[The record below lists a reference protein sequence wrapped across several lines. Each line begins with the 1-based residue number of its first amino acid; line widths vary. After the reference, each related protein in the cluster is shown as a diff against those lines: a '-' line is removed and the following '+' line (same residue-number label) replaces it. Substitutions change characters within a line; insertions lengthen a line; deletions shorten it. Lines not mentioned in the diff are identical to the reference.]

1 MEGLSDEFILSGEEI
16 TDVDNLFTDENEE
29 ETQVT
34 PPEKKGNNEKDN
46 NETTEEEEINPDDLF
61 GNPEGVGS
69 EEDNQEKED
78 TSSNKAE
85 DSSPKTNNFFSSIAD
100 ALKEEGI
107 LPDLDD
113 DIKIESPEDFAEA
126 MRSQVNKMLDET
138 QQRILRALDAGIE
151 DSEIRNYEKI
161 LNYVGSISEND
172 IKDESENG
180 EKLRQNLIY
189 QDFINRG
196 YSKERA
202 QREVKKSFDGGTD
215 VEDALEALSSN
226 AEYFKEKYTEAIEEA
241 EEEKRRA
248 IEDRNKEAEKLKKDI
263 MDNDTF
269 FGDIKLDR
277 NTRQKVY
284 DSISKPVYK
293 DPKTG
298 RVLTAV
304 QKYQMENSTEFIK
317 NVGLLFTLTDGF
329 KNLNSVIQG
338 KVKKEVKKGIKNLE
352 TTLKGSSRNSDG
364 SLRFSSGVSDDQS
377 SFSTFEI
384 DV

>member
-1 MEGLSDEFILSGEEI
+1 MGELMEELSFDNILDQNEIDSLFGVDAEESPNDETQDKEKDSKKATE
-16 TDVDNLFTDENEE
+16 DVDVDSLFT
-29 ETQVT
+29 
-34 PPEKKGNNEKDN
+34 
-46 NETTEEEEINPDDLF
+46 TED
-61 GNPEGVGS
+61 PEGVGS

-161 LNYVGSISEND
+161 LNYVGSISEDD

-317 NVGLLFTLTDGF
+317 NVGLLFTLTDGI

-352 TTLKGSSRNSDG
+352 TTLNGSSRNSDG

-377 SFSTFEI
+377 SFSTFEL

>member
-1 MEGLSDEFILSGEEI
+1 MEELEELSFDNILDQNEIDSLFGIDEEESPNDE
-16 TDVDNLFTDENEE
+16 TQDKEKDSKRATEDVDVDGLFT
-29 ETQVT
+29 
-34 PPEKKGNNEKDN
+34 
-46 NETTEEEEINPDDLF
+46 TED
-61 GNPEGVGS
+61 PEGVGS

-85 DSSPKTNNFFSSIAD
+85 DSSPKTNNFFSSIAE

-126 MRSQVNKMLDET
+126 MRSQVSKMLDET

-161 LNYVGSISEND
+161 LNYVGSISEDD

-248 IEDRNKEAEKLKKDI
+248 IEDRNKEAEKLKKDF
-263 MDNDTF
+263 MENDTF
-269 FGDIKLDR
+269 FGDIKLDKS
-277 NTRQKVY
+277 TRQKAF

-352 TTLKGSSRNSDG
+352 TTLDGSSRNSDG

-377 SFSTFEI
+377 SFSTFEL

>member
-1 MEGLSDEFILSGEEI
+1 MGELEELSFDNILDQNEIDSLFGIDEEESPNDE
-16 TDVDNLFTDENEE
+16 TQDKEKDSKKATEDVDVDSLFT
-29 ETQVT
+29 
-34 PPEKKGNNEKDN
+34 
-46 NETTEEEEINPDDLF
+46 TED
-61 GNPEGVGS
+61 PEGVGS

-161 LNYVGSISEND
+161 LNYVGSISEDD

-241 EEEKRRA
+241 EEEKRKA

-304 QKYQMENSTEFIK
+304 QKYQMENSIEFIK

-329 KNLNSVIQG
+329 KNLNNVIQG

-352 TTLKGSSRNSDG
+352 TTLNSSSRNSDG

-377 SFSTFEI
+377 SFSTFEL

>member
-1 MEGLSDEFILSGEEI
+1 MEELSFDNILDQNEIDSLFGVDEEESPNDE
-16 TDVDNLFTDENEE
+16 TQDKEKDSKKATEDVDVDSLFT
-29 ETQVT
+29 
-34 PPEKKGNNEKDN
+34 
-46 NETTEEEEINPDDLF
+46 TED
-61 GNPEGVGS
+61 PEGVGS

-161 LNYVGSISEND
+161 LNYVGSISEDD

-352 TTLKGSSRNSDG
+352 STLNSSSRNSDG

>member
-1 MEGLSDEFILSGEEI
+1 MEELSFDNILDQNEIESLFGVDEEESPNDE
-16 TDVDNLFTDENEE
+16 TQDKEKDSKKATEDVDVDSLFT
-29 ETQVT
+29 
-34 PPEKKGNNEKDN
+34 
-46 NETTEEEEINPDDLF
+46 TED
-61 GNPEGVGS
+61 PEGVGS

-85 DSSPKTNNFFSSIAD
+85 DSSPKTNNFFSSIAE

-113 DIKIESPEDFAEA
+113 DVKIESPEDFAEA
-126 MRSQVNKMLDET
+126 MRSQVSKMLDET

-161 LNYVGSISEND
+161 LNYVGSISEDD

-241 EEEKRRA
+241 EEEKRKA
-248 IEDRNKEAEKLKKDI
+248 IEERNKEAEKLKKDF
-263 MDNDTF
+263 MENDTF
-269 FGDIKLDR
+269 FGDIKLDKS
-277 NTRQKVY
+277 TRQKAF

-304 QKYQMENSTEFIK
+304 QKYQMENSTEFMK

-329 KNLNSVIQG
+329 KNLNSIIQG

-352 TTLKGSSRNSDG
+352 TTLNGSSRNSDG

>member
-1 MEGLSDEFILSGEEI
+1 MGELSFDNILDQNEIDSLFGIDEEESPNDE
-16 TDVDNLFTDENEE
+16 TQDKEKDSKKATEDVDVDSLFT
-29 ETQVT
+29 
-34 PPEKKGNNEKDN
+34 
-46 NETTEEEEINPDDLF
+46 TED
-61 GNPEGVGS
+61 PEGVGS

-161 LNYVGSISEND
+161 LNYVGSISEDD

-263 MDNDTF
+263 MENDTF

-352 TTLKGSSRNSDG
+352 STLNSSSRNSDG

>member
-1 MEGLSDEFILSGEEI
+1 MEELSFDNILDQNEI
-16 TDVDNLFTDENEE
+16 DSLFGVDEE
-29 ETQVT
+29 ESPNDETQD
-34 PPEKKGNNEKDN
+34 KEKDN
-46 NETTEEEEINPDDLF
+46 KRATEDVDVDGLFTTED
-61 GNPEGVGS
+61 PEGVGS

-85 DSSPKTNNFFSSIAD
+85 DSSPKTNNFFSSIAE

-113 DIKIESPEDFAEA
+113 DVKIESPEDFAEA
-126 MRSQVNKMLDET
+126 MRSQVSKMLDET

-161 LNYVGSISEND
+161 LNYVGSISEDD

-263 MDNDTF
+263 MENDTF
-269 FGDIKLDR
+269 FGDIKLDKS
-277 NTRQKVY
+277 TRQKAF

-352 TTLKGSSRNSDG
+352 TTLNGSSRNSDG

-377 SFSTFEI
+377 SFSTFEL

>member
-1 MEGLSDEFILSGEEI
+1 MEELSFDNILDQNEIDSLFGIDEEESPNDE
-16 TDVDNLFTDENEE
+16 TQDKEKDSKKATEDVDVDSLFT
-29 ETQVT
+29 
-34 PPEKKGNNEKDN
+34 
-46 NETTEEEEINPDDLF
+46 TED
-61 GNPEGVGS
+61 PEGVGS

-161 LNYVGSISEND
+161 LNYVGSISEDD

-263 MDNDTF
+263 MENDTF

>member
-1 MEGLSDEFILSGEEI
+1 MEELREELSFDNILDQNEIDSLFGIDEEESPNDE
-16 TDVDNLFTDENEE
+16 TQDKEKDSKKATEDVDVDSLFT
-29 ETQVT
+29 
-34 PPEKKGNNEKDN
+34 
-46 NETTEEEEINPDDLF
+46 TED
-61 GNPEGVGS
+61 PEGVGS

-161 LNYVGSISEND
+161 LNYVGSISEDD

-263 MDNDTF
+263 MENDTF

-352 TTLKGSSRNSDG
+352 STLNSSSRNSDG

-377 SFSTFEI
+377 SFSTFEL

>member
-1 MEGLSDEFILSGEEI
+1 MGELEELSFDNILDQNEIDSLFGVDEEESPNDE
-16 TDVDNLFTDENEE
+16 TQDKEKDSKKATEDVDVDSLFT
-29 ETQVT
+29 
-34 PPEKKGNNEKDN
+34 
-46 NETTEEEEINPDDLF
+46 TED
-61 GNPEGVGS
+61 PEGVGS

-161 LNYVGSISEND
+161 LNYVGSISEED

-263 MDNDTF
+263 MENDTF

-317 NVGLLFTLTDGF
+317 NVGLLLTLTDGF

-352 TTLKGSSRNSDG
+352 STLNSSSRNSDG

-377 SFSTFEI
+377 SFSTFEL

>member
-1 MEGLSDEFILSGEEI
+1 MEELSFDNILDQNEIESLFGVDEEESLNDE
-16 TDVDNLFTDENEE
+16 TQDKEKDSKKATEDVDVDSLFT
-29 ETQVT
+29 
-34 PPEKKGNNEKDN
+34 
-46 NETTEEEEINPDDLF
+46 TED
-61 GNPEGVGS
+61 PEGVGS

-85 DSSPKTNNFFSSIAD
+85 DSSPKTNNFFSSIAE

-113 DIKIESPEDFAEA
+113 DVKIESPEDFAEA
-126 MRSQVNKMLDET
+126 MRSQVSKMLDET

-161 LNYVGSISEND
+161 LNYVGSISEDD

-241 EEEKRRA
+241 EEEKRKA
-248 IEDRNKEAEKLKKDI
+248 IEERNKEAEKLKKDF
-263 MDNDTF
+263 MENDTF
-269 FGDIKLDR
+269 FGDIKLDKS
-277 NTRQKVY
+277 TRQKAF

-304 QKYQMENSTEFIK
+304 QKYQMENSTEFMK

-329 KNLNSVIQG
+329 KNLNSIIQG

-352 TTLKGSSRNSDG
+352 TTLNGSSRNSDG

>member
-1 MEGLSDEFILSGEEI
+1 MEELSFDNILDQNEIDSLFGIDEEESPNDE
-16 TDVDNLFTDENEE
+16 TQDKEKDSKKATEDVDVDSLFT
-29 ETQVT
+29 
-34 PPEKKGNNEKDN
+34 
-46 NETTEEEEINPDDLF
+46 TED
-61 GNPEGVGS
+61 PEGVGS

-161 LNYVGSISEND
+161 LNYVGSISEDD

-241 EEEKRRA
+241 EEEKRKA

-269 FGDIKLDR
+269 FGDIKLDKS
-277 NTRQKVY
+277 TRQKVY

-329 KNLNSVIQG
+329 KNLNNVIQG

-352 TTLKGSSRNSDG
+352 TTLNSSSRNSDG

-377 SFSTFEI
+377 SFSTFEL

>member
-1 MEGLSDEFILSGEEI
+1 MGELSFDNILDQNEIDSLFGIDEEESPNDE
-16 TDVDNLFTDENEE
+16 TQDKEKDSKKATEDVDVDSLFT
-29 ETQVT
+29 
-34 PPEKKGNNEKDN
+34 
-46 NETTEEEEINPDDLF
+46 TED
-61 GNPEGVGS
+61 PEGVGS

-161 LNYVGSISEND
+161 LNYVGSISEDD

-352 TTLKGSSRNSDG
+352 TTLNGSSRNSDG